1 MQTRDVDVAIIG
13 AGTAGLAAYRA
24 AKQYTQNVVIIEG
37 GPYGTTCARV
47 GCMPSKLLI
56 SAANAAYIHKTTHLF
71 GVDYPAPQLREKD
84 IFQRIR
90 SERDRFSGFVVES
103 VENFP
108 EQDRIRGYAKF
119 LSDNQ
124 LSVALNDNAEELIVN
139 AQRIVIATGSRPSII
154 PFMEAAGDKLLVNDD
169 VFELETL
176 PKKVVVFGP
185 GVIGLELGQAL
196 HRLGVEITMLGVG
209 GALGPLSDPEIKS
222 YAYEHFNEEFYLDID
237 AKVETVSRE
246 DEHVLVSY
254 QHKTR
259 GFVTDSF
266 DYLIAATGRRP
277 NIDKL
282 DIEKTSL
289 ELTERGMP
297 IFDEFSMRCGKSN
310 IFIAGDVNNFRP
322 LLHEAADEG
331 KIAGENAGRYPDVR
345 AGKRRTSLGV
355 VFSEPQIATVGLNLN
370 QVKERCQ
377 QCYAEGSVSFEDQGR
392 SRVMGVNHG
401 LLKVYGEQGTG
412 LFLGA
417 EMFGPAAEHIAHLLS
432 WSVQMRMTVSQM
444 LEMPF
449 YHPVIEEGVRTALR
463 DLNHK
468 LQIGPEVIE
477 RCLDCGPGA

>member
-1 MQTRDVDVAIIG
+1 MQTRSVDVAIIG

-24 AKQYTQNVVIIEG
+24 AKNHTQNVVIIEG

-56 SAANAAYIHKTTHLF
+56 SAANAAHFHKTSSVF
-71 GVDYPAPQLREKD
+71 GVDYQEPQLRQD
-84 IFQRIR
+84 AIFERIR

-119 LSDNQ
+119 INDTQ
-124 LSVALNDNAEELIVN
+124 LSVESENSEAITVN
-139 AQRIVIATGSRPSII
+139 AKKIVIATGSRPSII
-154 PFMEAAGDKLLVNDD
+154 PFMEAAGDRLLVNDD
-169 VFELETL
+169 IFELKKL

-196 HRLGVEITMLGVG
+196 HRLGVDITMLGVG
-209 GALGPLSDPEIKS
+209 DALGPLSDPDIKD
-222 YAYEHFNEEFYLDID
+222 YAYQHFNDEFYLDID
-237 AKVETVSRE
+237 AKVEKVDRQE
-246 DEHVLVSY
+246 DKVLV
-254 QHKTR
+254 QFEHKSQ
-259 GFVTDSF
+259 GFITEEF
-266 DYLIAATGRRP
+266 DYLVAATGRRP
-277 NIDKL
+277 NVDKL
-282 DIEKTSL
+282 GLENTSL
-289 ELTERGMP
+289 VLSDRGMP
-297 IFDEFSMRCGKSN
+297 EFDTYTLQCGNSN

-331 KIAGENAGRYPDVR
+331 KIAGENAARFPDVR
-345 AGKRRTSLGV
+345 AGNRRTPIGV
-355 VFSEPQIATVGLNLN
+355 VFSEPQIATVGLSLQ
-370 QVKERCQ
+370 QVKDRCQ
-377 QCYAEGSVSFEDQGR
+377 QCYATGSVSFEDQGR
-392 SRVMGVNHG
+392 SRVMAVNHG

-432 WSVQMRMTVSQM
+432 WAVQMRMTVSQM

-468 LQIGPEVIE
+468 LHIGPEVVE